1 MTTAGLRRSQARG
14 LRETG
19 PDGTGVAQVVPE
31 GSEALQQ
38 GPELT
43 IGPGLARP
51 GREPAGRQRRDPAP
65 RIGEGAACD
74 LGLSAERGVV
84 LEQGRPIVVDEHLQ
98 RHAELAAVGE
108 HRLMV
113 LRDARRARVQV
124 EVGLPIPLHPL
135 ARIRL
140 RDRVPRADRPDA
152 ASRPVTRFEDGALV
166 AGSLELVGGRHPG
179 DAGPE
184 HGDPDASTGIL
195 RQASRPAVGDRGS
208 DDPHRAQG
216 AVQRGRATIPADQVE
231 EPSAVDS
238 RHASVA
244 SGDIVS
250 QSPTIQG
257 TLLHALPAASPRGR
271 AIMPPPRTAAPLN
284 VPVPR
289 PDTTRLQRLAHSY
302 RAAAALMAA
311 VELGLFTRVAR
322 GADTEAAVAQALDLA
337 PTNAERLVTAC
348 VALGLLVR
356 EGDRLHNAP
365 DVARFLVEGEPT
377 YPGPWMLFSKPDWNE
392 WGRLAGHL
400 GRRDAVGLGKYA
412 HGFTVE
418 QARKYHE
425 ATYSIGMGA
434 ARRFARQVDLAG
446 RRQILD
452 LGGGSGC
459 YCIVAAQQ
467 HPELRAIVRSEERRV
482 GKEC

>member
-322 GADTEAAVAQALDLA
+322 GADTEAAVAQALDLTTRSGWSPRA
-337 PTNAERLVTAC
+337 WPSACSCARAIACTTRPTWPASWSRASRPTPGRGCSSASRTGTSGGASPGISAVATRSCSASTPTASRWSRRGSTTRRPTRS
-348 VALGLLVR
+348 AW
-356 EGDRLHNAP
+356 
-365 DVARFLVEGEPT
+365 ARPAASRARST
-377 YPGPWMLFSKPDWNE
+377 SP
-392 WGRLAGHL
+392 
-400 GRRDAVGLGKYA
+400 AVGRSSTWA
-412 HGFTVE
+412 
-418 QARKYHE
+418 
-425 ATYSIGMGA
+425 A
-434 ARRFARQVDLAG
+434 AR
-446 RRQILD
+446 
-452 LGGGSGC
+452 
-459 YCIVAAQQ
+459 AATASW
-467 HPELRAIVRSEERRV
+467 PRSSTRSCAPSSDRKNV
-482 GKEC
+482 V